1 MDFVDIEI
9 KKGIVIIVCIVL
21 SKDREQ
27 VSLLLYCRG
36 SFGRNIFFYFD
47 ENYGRLLCY
56 FQFEVVDKL
65 KDIIYV
71 IC

>member
-9 KKGIVIIVCIVL
+9 KKGIIIIVCIVL
-21 SKDREQ
+21 SKEREQ
-27 VSLLLYCRG
+27 VSFVLYCRG
-36 SFGRNIFFYFD
+36 SFGRNVLFYFD
-47 ENYGRLLCY
+47 ENYERLLCC
-56 FQFEVVDKL
+56 FQFGVVVKL